1 MTIRASR
8 AHLIWS
14 PVLGWVLLSCAIT
27 AAQGQIE
34 TPSPA
39 KQTLDEQTPTV
50 DLPVTST
57 SPISSLVPARDELG
71 ITVGAF
77 NLYPA
82 LEMDVG
88 YDSNVF
94 ATSSPTNGSIYT
106 AIRPSLELRSDWA
119 NHSLRLFANG
129 SFGFYPAAS
138 TQNFQNYG
146 ILAEGKLDIQYDFY
160 LAGMAGFR
168 RTTEALGTP
177 DVSFAQAPTVV
188 DTIPVQLTLYQKF
201 NQFFYQLSAAATRYR
216 YYDYSTI
223 TSLGLPAASRNRSE
237 YEERLRLGY
246 EVIDDVSFWVS
257 PGLTQRIYVD
267 PTNIAGQERDSTG
280 WDVTFG
286 TTIKFGPKTGLEGF
300 IGKQNLTYLADGTST
315 GATTFGLAG
324 NWNGYAPLMIRP
336 SILRSINESALT
348 NYQNYISTTVGVDFT
363 YDIHGPWKGVG
374 GIAYNTADYTPAYG
388 VPDVNPRT
396 DYFLKGSIGVLYQF
410 RPEYSIG
417 PVYEYSQGWS
427 TDVPAGGPEYTR
439 HLFTI
444 RLVAKR

>member
-14 PVLGWVLLSCAIT
+14 PVLGWVLLSCAVT
-27 AAQGQIE
+27 VAQAQVE

-50 DLPVTST
+50 DIPINST
-57 SPISSLVPARDELG
+57 SPISSLAPTRDELG

-82 LEMDVG
+82 LELDVG

-94 ATSSPTNGSIYT
+94 ATPPPTSASLYT
-106 AIRPSLELRSDWA
+106 SIRPSLELKSDWS
-119 NHSLRLFANG
+119 NHMLRVLANG
-129 SFGFYPAAS
+129 TFGFYPAAP

-146 ILAEGKLDIQYDFY
+146 ILAEGRLDIQYDFY
-160 LAGMAGFR
+160 LSGLAGFR

-201 NQFFYQLSAAATRYR
+201 NRFFYQISAAATRYR

-223 TSLGLPAASRNRSE
+223 TSLGLPGTSRNRTE
-237 YEERLRLGY
+237 YEERARVGY
-246 EVIDDVSFWVS
+246 EVIDDVSFWIS
-257 PGLTQRIYVD
+257 PGLTQRIYVSPD
-267 PTNIAGQERDSTG
+267 NSAGQERDSAG
-280 WDVTFG
+280 WDVQVG
-286 TTIKFGPKTGLEGF
+286 TTIKFTPKTGLEGF
-300 IGKQNLTYLADGTST
+300 IGRQSLTYLADATST
-315 GATTFGLAG
+315 TATTFGLTG
-324 NWNGYAPLMIRP
+324 SWNGYAPLTIRP
-336 SILRSINESALT
+336 AILRSINESALT

-363 YDIHGPWKGVG
+363 YDIHGPWKAVG
-374 GIAYNTADYTPAYG
+374 GISYNTADYTPAFG
-388 VPDVNPRT
+388 VADVNPRT
-396 DYFLKGSIGVLYQF
+396 DFFFKGSIGLLYEF

-417 PVYEYSQGWS
+417 PVYEYTQGS
-427 TDVPAGGPEYTR
+427 TTDVAAGGPQYTR
-439 HLFTI
+439 NLFTI
-444 RLVAKR
+444 RLVARR